1 MKRIA
6 ILLGLLLAVSC
17 SSSRYVAADYPAI
30 DNLTLVIPYSNV
42 WYVEKGGEKYDEEN
56 SLEQQK
62 MLTSILLSSD
72 LPIKDTISVAGLD
85 NQQNLDAAISFL
97 PNINVREL
105 DQLSTDGPLD
115 ELLDEHG
122 SEYGLIIYSDGF
134 LKDRDLYKREVAG
147 AIVSGLVSAFV
158 GGVVGGVTGVA
169 VVGYITPEWKYGSS
183 IYAMVIDTRNNK
195 VVYYNKIKPVERNP
209 MDWKVLSSQVEK
221 LMKKFPRK

>member
-85 NQQNLDAAISFL
+85 YQQDLDAAISFL

-158 GGVVGGVTGVA
+158 GVATGVA
-169 VVGYITPEWKYGSS
+169 VVGYITPGWKYGSS